1 VKNKAAVVLATWFG
15 AGFFPRAPGTAGSL
29 AAILIAM
36 ALRAQLGW
44 GALEFGVL
52 AACWAAPGVWAA
64 SVTAARSGSKDP
76 GIVVIDEVVGQW
88 VTVAG
93 VTAFNWRSWLAAFL
107 IFRLL
112 DIWKPPPVRRLEKLA
127 GGAGIMADDIM
138 AGVYGAVLL
147 YVAGRVN
154 LY

>member
-29 AAILIAM
+29 AAI
-36 ALRAQLGW
+36 
-44 GALEFGVL
+44 
-52 AACWAAPGVWAA
+52 AAPGVWAA

>member
-29 AAILIAM
+29 AAILIAV
-36 ALRAQLGW
+36 ALQAAFGW

-52 AACWAAPGVWAA
+52 
-64 SVTAARSGSKDP
+64 GSKDP

>member
-1 VKNKAAVVLATWFG
+1 
-15 AGFFPRAPGTAGSL
+15 
-29 AAILIAM
+29 
-36 ALRAQLGW
+36 
-44 GALEFGVL
+44 VL